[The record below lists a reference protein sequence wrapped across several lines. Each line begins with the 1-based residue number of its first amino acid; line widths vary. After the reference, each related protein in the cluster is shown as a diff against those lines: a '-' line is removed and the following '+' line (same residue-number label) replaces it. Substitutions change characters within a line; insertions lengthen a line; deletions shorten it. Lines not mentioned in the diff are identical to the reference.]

1 MYESE
6 TLDPFN
12 IKDRLQ
18 VIHSTYA
25 EMPYA
30 QFYIELGPY
39 VKNDNDR
46 VKQKSTK

>member
-6 TLDPFN
+6 TLDPFSL
-12 IKDRLQ
+12 KDRLQ

-25 EMPYA
+25 EMPY
-30 QFYIELGPY
+30 